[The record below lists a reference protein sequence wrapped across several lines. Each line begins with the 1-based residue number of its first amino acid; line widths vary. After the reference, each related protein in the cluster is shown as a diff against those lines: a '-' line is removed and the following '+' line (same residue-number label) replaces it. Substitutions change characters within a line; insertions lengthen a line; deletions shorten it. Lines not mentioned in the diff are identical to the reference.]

1 MKIVIAQQK
10 GGTAKS
16 TTALLLAVILD
27 KAGKEFEIIDLD
39 PQKSLTGWI
48 DTIGLKSTRGANYQ
62 IIDTPPSVFDTETEK
77 ALNSADTVI
86 VPSGTSVSEL
96 QVTATTLPTIK
107 GRTKAPV
114 RVLWSR
120 VQSNTT
126 AGKSLD
132 ELSQHIGA
140 DTFKQSIALRQCYQQ
155 DFIMEGWKGLNA
167 PARDEASAFVL
178 EVIA

>member
-1 MKIVIAQQK
+1 MKIAIVQQK

-16 TTALLLAVILD
+16 TTALILAVILD
-27 KAGKEFEIIDLD
+27 KAGKEFEITDLD

-48 DTIGLKSTRGANYQ
+48 EMCELKSTVGAKYQ
-62 IIDTPPSVFDTETEK
+62 IIDTPPSVFDDKTNAILAE
-77 ALNSADTVI
+77 ADEVI

-107 GRTKAPV
+107 SRTKGRI

-120 VQSNTT
+120 VQKNTT

-132 ELSQHIGA
+132 ELSRHIGA
-140 DTFKQSIALRQCYQQ
+140 ETFSHYIGLRQCYQQ
-155 DFIMEGWKGLNA
+155 EFVSDGWKGLN
-167 PARDEASAFVL
+167 PKAREETSSFVL
-178 EVIA
+178 EVIS